1 MPGVGRDNVGRVYLY
16 PDPAS
21 APHADSAG
29 SNPNDTPADSNRTA
43 KPHRYSYGH
52 RHGDASA
59 GILRA
64 SRLPAAD

>member
-1 MPGVGRDNVGRVYLY
+1 MPGDRRDGIGCMY
-16 PDPAS
+16 PYPNPAS
-21 APHADSAG
+21 AFHADSAG
-29 SNPNDTPADSNRTA
+29 SNANDIPANSNRTA

-64 SRLPAAD
+64 SRLPAAH